1 MHFGIGYQISIKKVI
16 NGSQVRLISTRSWVR
31 GGGCTTPPAVA
42 KTTGPIIEKIVRGL
56 ESVILSTNMQY

>member
-1 MHFGIGYQISIKKVI
+1 MIRNPDTLIY
-16 NGSQVRLISTRSWVR
+16 GSQVRLISTRSWVR
-31 GGGCTTPPAVA
+31 GGVVQPPAVA